1 MTASASVVVVEPSGR
16 PILLVG
22 PPRGVAGEITLV
34 NPGET
39 TLVLRDFGV
48 ADRSGRLVHLPA
60 RQRLTMPAVL
70 RPGQQQQLRIEIAL
84 VATTHPG
91 EYHVAIEITGQERDA
106 VLHVTEDV
114 ALRVE
119 PATLFVTNEPERPQM
134 KRIAVSN
141 EGNVAATLGDIRD
154 VALRDDLEPAID
166 VRLALQALA
175 SQPHLVVDALRRD
188 GPTMGRLS
196 LGIAGGPAT
205 IAPGETRTIEV
216 AVTLPE
222 PPPPNGRYRARVPLL
237 NATLN
242 IIVTPSGAT
251 HEPSYEKH
259 ARNTRAA
266 STPARRKGRGR
277 S

>member
-22 PPRGVAGEITLV
+22 PPRVVAGDITLL

-60 RQRLTMPAVL
+60 RQGLTMPTVL
-70 RPGQQQQLRIEIAL
+70 RRGQQQQLRIEIAL

-91 EYHVAIEITGQERDA
+91 EYHVAIDIAGQERDA

-119 PATLFVTNEPERPQM
+119 PATLFVANEERRQM
-134 KRIAVSN
+134 KRLAVTN

-154 VALRDDLEPAID
+154 VALRDDLAPAID

-175 SQPHLVVDALRRD
+175 NKPDLDEFVDALRRD

-251 HEPSYEKH
+251 HEPSYEEH

-266 STPARRKGRGR
+266 STPARRKR
-277 S
+277 

>member
-22 PPRGVAGEITLV
+22 PPRVVAGDITLL

-60 RQRLTMPAVL
+60 RQGLTMPTVL
-70 RPGQQQQLRIEIAL
+70 RRGQQQQLRIEIAL

-91 EYHVAIEITGQERDA
+91 EYHVAIDIAGQERDA

-119 PATLFVTNEPERPQM
+119 PATLFVANEERRQM
-134 KRIAVSN
+134 KRLAVTN

-196 LGIAGGPAT
+196 LGIAGRPAT

-251 HEPSYEKH
+251 HEPSYEEH

-266 STPARRKGRGR
+266 STPARRKR
-277 S
+277 